1 MKKVT
6 MQDIADALNIS
17 RVSVWKVFTGRPG
30 VSPALRNQIIAK
42 ALEMNYA
49 LPSDLRAEA
58 NEKHEAEKKTIAIAV
73 SSPETSVFWINLIH
87 EIAKE
92 ASAHNANI
100 MYTYLPKEIDSTY
113 TLPSFLTDGSVNGM
127 IVLNV
132 YDDSLIK
139 MLASLNLPKV
149 FMDTSTTIP
158 FAQLNGDLLLIEG
171 RSSVAQ
177 ITESIIA
184 QGKKRIGFIG
194 DIKYAQT
201 NFERYYGFKSAM
213 KEHGISVES
222 DYCLTGPIGAD
233 TYKEEIE
240 RFLDKLAPLPDAF
253 ICVSD
258 FVANIVC
265 NSLVTKGFQIPK
277 DIMVSGFDEQ
287 ADLSFPTP
295 LTTVRVNSVSFGCK
309 LARQILYRLEC
320 PNAGR
325 ELIYVSPEVVL
336 RESTKL

>member
-1 MKKVT
+1 
-6 MQDIADALNIS
+6 
-17 RVSVWKVFTGRPG
+17 
-30 VSPALRNQIIAK
+30 
-42 ALEMNYA
+42 

-58 NEKHEAEKKTIAIAV
+58 NEKHEALKKTIAIAV

-113 TLPSFLTDGSVNGM
+113 TLPSFLTDGTVNGM

-132 YDDSLIK
+132 YDDALIK

-184 QGKKRIGFIG
+184 QGKKTYRIHRRHQIRPDQLRTLLRFQVC
-194 DIKYAQT
+194 Y
-201 NFERYYGFKSAM
+201 ERTW
-213 KEHGISVES
+213 HQCRIR
-222 DYCLTGPIGAD
+222 L
-233 TYKEEIE
+233 
-240 RFLDKLAPLPDAF
+240 LPYRPHRCRH
-253 ICVSD
+253 IQRR
-258 FVANIVC
+258 NR
-265 NSLVTKGFQIPK
+265 KIP
-277 DIMVSGFDEQ
+277 EQ
-287 ADLSFPTP
+287 AST
-295 LTTVRVNSVSFGCK
+295 SSGC
-309 LARQILYRLEC
+309 LYLRQRFRCQYC
-320 PNAGR
+320 M
-325 ELIYVSPEVVL
+325 
-336 RESTKL
+336 